1 MDPDQMRE
9 FYQQNF
15 YFIVA
20 AGVAIGMLLG
30 AIPLAFS
37 IKRKKTK
44 LGFLGLIVSAIAGG
58 FSPILALVVAIVFT
72 VLIFIGSK
80 KTDHASSPTSPTE

>member
-20 AGVAIGMLLG
+20 AGVAIGLLLG

-37 IKRKKTK
+37 IKRKKTR
-44 LGFLGLIVSAIAGG
+44 LGFLGLILSTIAGG
-58 FSPILALVVAIVFT
+58 FSPILALLVAIVFT
-72 VLIFIGSK
+72 VLVFIGSK
-80 KTDHASSPTSPTE
+80 TNGADTSTASPAE

>member
-20 AGVAIGMLLG
+20 AGVAIGLLLG
-30 AIPLAFS
+30 AIPLALS
-37 IKRKKTK
+37 IRRKKTRI
-44 LGFLGLIVSAIAGG
+44 GFLGLVLSAVAGG
-58 FSPILALVVAIVFT
+58 FSPLLALVVAAVFT
-72 VLIFIGSK
+72 FLVLRGSK
-80 KTDHASSPTSPTE
+80 ETVDDSSPTSSTE